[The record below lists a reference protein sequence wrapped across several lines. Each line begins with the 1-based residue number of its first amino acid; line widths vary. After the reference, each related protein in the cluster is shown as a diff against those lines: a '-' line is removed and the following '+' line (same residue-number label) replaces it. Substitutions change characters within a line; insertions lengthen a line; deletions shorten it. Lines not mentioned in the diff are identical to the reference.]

1 MAQRVNSTTLR
12 LGLNTFWISQWY
24 STKHY
29 SSLFFEDLLI
39 KFYFKS
45 IFEKRGFYF
54 KECLIK
60 RTQNQTL
67 IFLEIYGNPY
77 FKFMLAKKYRLKK
90 RFKHKILTKN
100 VKNFLKTLTPNSELP
115 YGFIKFEST
124 THLSINNLFLL
135 NRIHRPYLD
144 RLRGLCYEYKRFKF
158 SIPILNAL
166 AIVVKNTNGAD
177 FLAKMFA
184 KELSFL
190 EKKKK
195 NKQTWRLIYLLS
207 KIVRLTETQSTSIWG
222 IRAQVQGRFRGIK
235 RPRKMKY
242 TQGVI
247 PFNTLRAKINYATAQ
262 SITINGSFGI
272 KIWIC
277 YKDNFLKFKDTYGIN
292 S

>member
-1 MAQRVNSTTLR
+1 MGQRVNSTSLR
-12 LGLNTFWISQWY
+12 LGINTFWISQWY

-54 KECLIK
+54 KSCLIK

-77 FKFMLAKKYRLKK
+77 FKFILPKKYRLKK

-100 VKNFLKTLTPNSELP
+100 VKKFLKNLTPILELP
-115 YGFIKFEST
+115 YGLLKFQVY
-124 THLSINNLFLL
+124 THLSINNLFMI
-135 NRIHRPYLD
+135 NRIHRTYLTL
-144 RLRGLCYEYKRFKF
+144 LRGLCYEYKRFKF
-158 SIPILNAL
+158 TIPILNAV

-190 EKKKK
+190 EAKKK
-195 NKQTWRLIYLLS
+195 NRETMKLVYFLS
-207 KIVRLTETQSTSIWG
+207 KLVRLTETQSSSIWG
-222 IRAQVQGRFRGIK
+222 MRAQVQGRFRGMK
-235 RPRKMKY
+235 RPKRMRY

-277 YKDNFLKFKDTYGIN
+277 YKDNFLKVK
-292 S
+292 